1 MELSRPV
8 MVLVQPWNEISLE
21 GRTDEGCCSGVFT
34 VVLTVISLV
43 LVLCTFPFSL
53 CVCVRMV
60 QVIIGLASI
69 KYHFFCNKDLHFH
82 VNLGI

>member
-8 MVLVQPWNEISLE
+8 MVLVQPRNDISLE

-60 QVIIGLASI
+60 QVIGLNRI
-69 KYHFFCNKDLHFH
+69 KYYFFL
-82 VNLGI
+82 

>member
-8 MVLVQPWNEISLE
+8 MVLVQPRNDISLE

-60 QVIIGLASI
+60 QVIGLAFM
-69 KYHFFCNKDLHFH
+69 KCYFFVIRTYLFM
-82 VNLGI
+82 